1 MREKDLNNFKSR
13 LFFKKK
19 LDKIPTRELTKQ
31 VATEPTPIP
40 ATEPTRRI
48 YYKNFKL
55 KLQKEFVNEI
65 IADKKRHKWW
75 NILELL

>member
-13 LFFKKK
+13 LFKKK
-19 LDKIPTRELTKQ
+19 NLDKIPTRGLTKK
-31 VATEPTPIP
+31 VATEPTPEP
-40 ATEPTRRI
+40 AAEPTRRI

-65 IADKKRHKWW
+65 IADKKRHK
-75 NILELL
+75 

>member
-13 LFFKKK
+13 LFKKK
-19 LDKIPTRELTKQ
+19 NLDKIATRELTKQ
-31 VATEPTPIP
+31 VATEPTPEP
-40 ATEPTRRI
+40 AAEPTRRI

-65 IADKKRHKWW
+65 IADKKRHK
-75 NILELL
+75 